1 MAKKKNVIE
10 QMIGILRTPIAQR
23 KGITISANECSIW
36 AEELEK
42 CLILTEELENILAT
56 K

>member
-1 MAKKKNVIE
+1 MEKKKNVIE

-23 KGITISANECSIW
+23 KGITISAEDCSIW

-42 CLILTEELENILAT
+42 YIAT